1 MRDFVYPPV
10 VVVIKTILKYLAL
23 RFTFSGAHNIPDH
36 GGAVL
41 AINHIGY
48 LDFAITG
55 TAVLPRKRYVRF
67 MAKKEI
73 FDHKLAGP
81 LMRGMHHICVDRSSG
96 SSSFV
101 AALRYLRA
109 GEIVGIFPEATISR
123 SFEIKELK
131 TGAVRLAMGS
141 DTPIIPTIVW
151 GSQRI
156 FTKKVKADWGR
167 NKFPISVT
175 FGEPFI
181 VKKGQD
187 VDAAEAELRSLMK
200 ALLKEVQSAYP
211 DSHQGER
218 WAPASLGGTAPTP
231 QEVEIEWAE
240 HLAAKARIEERE

>member
-10 VVVIKTILKYLAL
+10 VLFIKGLWKYLGL
-23 RFTFSGAHNIPDH
+23 QFNFTGIENIPEE
-36 GGAVL
+36 GGAIL

-48 LDFAITG
+48 LDFALTG
-55 TAVLPRKRYVRF
+55 TAALPRERYVRF

-81 LMRGMHHICVDRSSG
+81 LMRGMHHISVDRSSG

-101 AALRYLRA
+101 AALRYLRS

-156 FTKKVKADWGR
+156 ITKKVKANWKR
-167 NKFPISVT
+167 NRFPITVA
-175 FGEPFI
+175 FGEQFV
-181 VKKGQD
+181 VKKGED
-187 VDAAEAELRSLMK
+187 VDAAEIELRRLMK
-200 ALLKEVQSAYP
+200 ELLMKVQSEYP
-211 DSHQGER
+211 DSHKGQR
-218 WAPASLGGTAPTP
+218 WAPARLGGTAPTP
-231 QEVEIEWAE
+231 EQVEIEWAE
-240 HLAAKARIEERE
+240 HLREKANKEERA

>member
-10 VVVIKTILKYLAL
+10 VVGIKGLWKYLGL
-23 RFTFSGAHNIPDH
+23 RFTFKGSENIPAK
-36 GGAVL
+36 GGAIL

-73 FDHKLAGP
+73 FDNKIAGP

-109 GEIVGIFPEATISR
+109 GEIIGIFPEATISR

-141 DTPIIPTIVW
+141 NTPIIPTIVW
-151 GSQRI
+151 GSQRV
-156 FTKKVKADWGR
+156 FTKKVKANWKR

-175 FGEPFI
+175 FGAPFI
-181 VKKGQD
+181 VEKGQD
-187 VDAAEAELRSLMK
+187 VDEAEGQLRKLMK
-200 ALLKEVQSAYP
+200 DLLIQVQNEYP
-211 DSHQGER
+211 DSHAGQR
-218 WAPASLGGTAPTP
+218 WAPARLGGTAPTP
-231 QEVEIEWAE
+231 EQVEIEWAE
-240 HLAAKARIEERE
+240 HLSEKARKEENQ